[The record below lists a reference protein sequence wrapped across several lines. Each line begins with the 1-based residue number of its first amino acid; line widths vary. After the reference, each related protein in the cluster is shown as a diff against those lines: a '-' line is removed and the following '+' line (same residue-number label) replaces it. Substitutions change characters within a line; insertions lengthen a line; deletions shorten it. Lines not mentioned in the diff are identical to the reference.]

1 MNFVPTAET
10 MVALPLV
17 SAELYLAEI
26 SERYLMSSVLAVVS
40 FVKAALRLVSSF
52 VLFSTSAPFTSLYD
66 FSAAVKSSSS
76 RLESCAIAAISEG
89 SR

>member
-10 MVALPLV
+10 IAALPLV
-17 SAELYLAEI
+17 SVSLYLLDI
-26 SERYLMSSVLAVVS
+26 SERYLMSSFLAS
-40 FVKAALRLVSSF
+40 ERSVKAEVRSVSSLVS
-52 VLFSTSAPFTSLYD
+52 FSTSASFTSLYD
-66 FSAAVKSSSS
+66 FCAAAKSSSS